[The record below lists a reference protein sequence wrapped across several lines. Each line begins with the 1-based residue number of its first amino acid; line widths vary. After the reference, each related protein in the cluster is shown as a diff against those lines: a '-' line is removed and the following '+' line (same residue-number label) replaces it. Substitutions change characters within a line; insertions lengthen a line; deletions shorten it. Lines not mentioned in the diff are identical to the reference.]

1 MNDGLDPM
9 TTEHLP
15 QDLELPHLSDDA
27 VIEIHA
33 FLEHLLR
40 RLESRYFAQFHRYYH
55 HRTQANLF
63 TDATDTASEQND
75 LPF

>member
-1 MNDGLDPM
+1 M
-9 TTEHLP
+9 TTKRLP

-33 FLEHLLR
+33 FLEHVLR
-40 RLESRYFAQFHRYYH
+40 LFESRYFAQFQRYSN

>member
-1 MNDGLDPM
+1 MTMTM
-9 TTEHLP
+9 TTKHLP

-40 RLESRYFAQFHRYYH
+40 LFESRYLAQFQRYYN

-63 TDATDTASEQND
+63 ADRTDTPSDQHD